1 MNHPVIFGDFVKMQ
15 ILTQE
20 TRGGPES
27 VYNKLPVDANIVN
40 LRDHA
45 LSCKKWS
52 VQLKPTAPVA
62 PLMELRLF
70 SSVSFVGLSL
80 LYPLPSVFTHR

>member
-15 ILTQE
+15 ILAQE

-27 VYNKLPVDANIVN
+27 IYNKLPADANIVN

-45 LSCKKWS
+45 LSCKEWG
-52 VQLKPTAPVA
+52 VQLRPMAPVSPIDRA
-62 PLMELRLF
+62 T
-70 SSVSFVGLSL
+70 SVLKS
-80 LYPLPSVFTHR
+80 